1 MNRAWKRWVPAGVVA
16 AVIASAAIAVPLTA
30 SAAVDLPAKTPQQV
44 LALVAQSHVRSLS
57 GTIEQTSNLG
67 LPQLPTT
74 GSGSDS
80 AASSALGLLSS
91 SYSARVY
98 LDGPTKARAQVM
110 DKLAERDVIRN
121 GSDVWLYSS
130 RDNTAIHSTLPAKT
144 DKRPGATTGE
154 VKTPGELATKLL
166 AAVDSTTTVSVGKDT
181 RVAGRTAYDLVL
193 TPRATDT
200 LIGSVSIAV
209 DSETGLPLSVEL
221 AARGQKDPAFS
232 VAFSSLTLAAPSADV
247 FSFTPP
253 AGAKVKEQA
262 MPSHQGTTKPLR
274 PETGAVKP
282 SVIGSG
288 WDAVLS
294 MPAGAE
300 TAKLTS
306 SPLFGKLT
314 TAVTGGH
321 LFHTA
326 LVNVL
331 VTNDGR
337 VFAGSVPVE
346 RLQAVAAAP

>member
-1 MNRAWKRWVPAGVVA
+1 MNRVWKRWVPAGVAA

-44 LALVAQSHVRSLS
+44 LALVAQSHVSSLS

-74 GSGSDS
+74 GTGSDS
-80 AASSALGLLSS
+80 AASSALSLLSS
-91 SYSARVY
+91 SYTARIY
-98 LDGPTKARAQVM
+98 LDGPARVRAQVM

-130 RDNTAIHSTLPAKT
+130 RDNTAIHSTLSEQATKH
-144 DKRPGATTGE
+144 PGSTTGE
-154 VKTPGELATKLL
+154 ARTPGELATKLL
-166 AAVDSTTTVSVGKDT
+166 AAVDSTTTFSVGNDT

-209 DSETGLPLSVEL
+209 DSQTGMPLSVDL

-232 VAFSSLTLAAPSADV
+232 IAFSSLTLAAPSADV
-247 FSFTPP
+247 FAFTPP
-253 AGAKVKEQA
+253 AGAKVKQQA
-262 MPSHQGTTKPLR
+262 MPSHQGATKPLG
-274 PETGAVKP
+274 PQSGAVKP
-282 SVIGSG
+282 GVIGSG

-294 MPAGAE
+294 MPAGTE
-300 TAKLTS
+300 TAKLTG

-331 VTNDGR
+331 VMNDGR

>member
-44 LALVAQSHVRSLS
+44 LALLAQSHVASLS

-74 GSGSDS
+74 GTGSDS
-80 AASSALGLLSS
+80 VASSALSLLSS
-91 SYSARVY
+91 SYTARVY

-130 RDNTAIHSTLPAKT
+130 RDNTAIHSTLPAQT
-144 DKRPGATTGE
+144 NKRPGSTTGE
-154 VKTPGELATKLL
+154 AKTPGELATKLL
-166 AAVDSTTTVSVGKDT
+166 AAVDSTTTVSVGNDT

-262 MPSHQGTTKPLR
+262 MPTHQGATKPLR
-274 PETGAVKP
+274 PESGAVKP

-288 WDAVLS
+288 WDSVLS
-294 MPAGAE
+294 MPAGTE

-326 LVNVL
+326 LVNVF

>member
-1 MNRAWKRWVPAGVVA
+1 MNRAWKRWVPAGVITALV
-16 AVIASAAIAVPLTA
+16 ASAAIAVPFVA

-44 LALVAQSHVRSLS
+44 LALVAQSKVGAFS
-57 GTIEQTSNLG
+57 GTVEQTSNLG

-74 GSGSDS
+74 GTGADS
-80 AASSALGLLSS
+80 AASSVLSLLSS
-91 SYSARVY
+91 SYTARIY
-98 LDGPTKARAQVM
+98 RDGPTRVRAQVL

-121 GSDVWLYSS
+121 GRDVWLYSS
-130 RDNTAIHSTLPAKT
+130 RDNTAIHSTLPATT
-144 DKRPGATTGE
+144 DKRPAE
-154 VKTPGELATKLL
+154 SSSEAKTPGELATRLL
-166 AAVDSTTTVSVGKDT
+166 AAVDSTTTVTVGKDT

-193 TPRATDT
+193 TPRASDT

-221 AARGQKDPAFS
+221 AARGQKSPAFS
-232 VAFSSLTLAAPSADV
+232 VAFSALTLAAPPADL
-247 FSFTPP
+247 FAFTPP
-253 AGAKVKEQA
+253 AGATVKQEA
-262 MPSHQGTTKPLR
+262 VPQGQTKP
-274 PETGAVKP
+274 VKP
-282 SVIGSG
+282 GNGTAPKHSVTGSG

-294 MPAGAE
+294 VPAGAE

-314 TAVTGGH
+314 TTVAGGH
-321 LFHTA
+321 LLHTA